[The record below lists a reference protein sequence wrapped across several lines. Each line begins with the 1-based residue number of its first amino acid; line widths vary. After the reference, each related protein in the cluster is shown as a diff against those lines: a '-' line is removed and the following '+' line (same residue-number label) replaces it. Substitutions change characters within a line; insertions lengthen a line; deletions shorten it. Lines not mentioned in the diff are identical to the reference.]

1 MNGKDYKIILPLT
14 LARIPKYGDLYDVT
28 SCNNLSAKFLVISSE
43 EFVKWNIENIC
54 LDLYTRYGFLL
65 GDGDYYYLEYNDCK
79 ILKDY
84 LKNNK
89 NEISSKIYDLLINFC
104 DEAIALK
111 TGLGFDF

>member
-14 LARIPKYGDLYDVT
+14 LAGIFKYGDLYDVT
-28 SCNNLSAKFLVISSE
+28 SCNNLNAKFLVISSE
-43 EFVKWNIENIC
+43 EFVKCNIENIC

-65 GDGDYYYLEYNDCK
+65 GDGDYYLEYNDCK
-79 ILKDY
+79 ILNDY

-104 DEAIALK
+104 DEVIKLK

>member
-1 MNGKDYKIILPLT
+1 MNGKDNKIILPLT
-14 LARIPKYGDLYDVT
+14 LVGIPKSGDPYDVT
-28 SCNNLSAKFLVISSE
+28 SCNYCNAKFLVISNE
-43 EFVKWNIENIC
+43 EFDMWNIENIC
-54 LDLYTRYGFLL
+54 LDLYTKFGFLL

-104 DEAIALK
+104 DKAIKLK
-111 TGLGFDF
+111 AGLGFDF

>member
-14 LARIPKYGDLYDVT
+14 LAEIPKHGDLYDVT
-28 SCNNLSAKFLVISSE
+28 SCNNCNAKFLVISNE

-54 LDLYTRYGFLL
+54 LDLYTKFGFLL

-104 DEAIALK
+104 DKAIKLK
-111 TGLGFDF
+111 AGLGFDF